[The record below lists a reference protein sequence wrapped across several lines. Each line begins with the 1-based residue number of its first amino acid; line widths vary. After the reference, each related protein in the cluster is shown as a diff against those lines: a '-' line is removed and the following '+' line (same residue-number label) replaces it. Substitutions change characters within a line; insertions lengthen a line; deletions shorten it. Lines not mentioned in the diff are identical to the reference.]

1 MDRKEKVRRCALYQ
15 IKKWGIDHASE
26 MMDYFTEYGVYDDD
40 FCDEVKLHIA
50 QIKKRKS
57 PTTKYKRFHPN
68 QMKVIH

>member
-57 PTTKYKRFHPN
+57 PQTKYKRFHPN